1 VEVQRI
7 PRARLIAHAA
17 ITLGATLA
25 VVLTAAASFH
35 R

>member
-1 VEVQRI
+1 LEVQSF

-17 ITLGATLA
+17 ITLGAVLA
-25 VVLTAAASFH
+25 VLLTAAASFH